1 MRSPPIQVKVG
12 VDDCLIKME
21 VDTGASVSLM
31 SETLFTELWPG
42 RSLESTG
49 VKFQSYSR
57 EPIPVVGCCYV
68 NLAYN
73 GQTATDALDSGG
85 RIRPQPAG

>member
-1 MRSPPIQVKVG
+1 MSRLHDEEEGSSDSGHYNLCQVRSGSMRSPPIQVKVG

-49 VKFQSYSR
+49 VSH
-57 EPIPVVGCCYV
+57 
-68 NLAYN
+68 L
-73 GQTATDALDSGG
+73 
-85 RIRPQPAG
+85 